1 MITFLIS
8 YKNDIKNIE
17 YDSNKTLLSLK
28 KYIINELEL
37 ESKYIDLDFKNESP
51 IRGMGKFN
59 LEKGIILRTFDNY
72 KLERWNLENKEI
84 QCEII
89 EVDDYEP
96 KPIAACTSEA
106 EANNIVEQLHNEGV
120 GSFRV
125 SGYPAIPLNPNGI
138 DLANAIRAKWDE
150 Y

>member
-1 MITFLIS
+1 MGA
-8 YKNDIKNIE
+8 
-17 YDSNKTLLSLK
+17 NKDARRLHNQT
-28 KYIINELEL
+28 
-37 ESKYIDLDFKNESP
+37 ESRIAQRKVAQNAAVY
-51 IRGMGKFN
+51 
-59 LEKGIILRTFDNY
+59 
-72 KLERWNLENKEI
+72 
-84 QCEII
+84 II